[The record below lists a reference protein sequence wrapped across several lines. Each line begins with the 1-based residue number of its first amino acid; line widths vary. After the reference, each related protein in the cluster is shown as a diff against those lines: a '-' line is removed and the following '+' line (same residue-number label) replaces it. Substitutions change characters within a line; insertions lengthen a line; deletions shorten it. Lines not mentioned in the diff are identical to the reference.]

1 MPDPLDTLPDRIR
14 LPLAFDAAAMAA
26 DLDRFD
32 ERDWT
37 AHFVH
42 DNYEGEWSA
51 LPLRAAAGET
61 HKLRMIFA
69 NPLATDFA
77 DTPFL
82 DRAPAIKAALARF
95 ECPLKAAR
103 LMRLAAGSVIKEH
116 DDFDPDAER
125 GTARLHIPITTSP
138 EVEFLLNRQAV
149 AMTPGSAWYLRLAD
163 PHSVANRGTQPRVHL
178 VIDTWTNA
186 WLLGMLREGIRTAAG
201 SCP

>member
-1 MPDPLDTLPDRIR
+1 MPGLLDILPDRVR
-14 LPLAFDAAAMAA
+14 LPMTFDAAALAA
-26 DLDRFD
+26 DLGAFG

-37 AHFVH
+37 AHFVR

-69 NPLATDFA
+69 NPTATEFA

-82 DRAPAIKAALARF
+82 DRAPAIRAALARF
-95 ECPLKAAR
+95 ECPLKAVR

-125 GTARLHIPITTSP
+125 GTARLHVPVTTSA
-138 EVEFLLNRQAV
+138 EVEFLLNRRPVPMA
-149 AMTPGSAWYLRLAD
+149 PGEVWYLRLAD
-163 PHSVANRGTQPRVHL
+163 PHSVANRGARDRVHL
-178 VIDTWTNA
+178 VIDTWTND
-186 WLLGMLREGIRTAAG
+186 WLEAMLRAG
-201 SCP
+201 QK

>member
-1 MPDPLDTLPDRIR
+1 MPGLLDTLPDRVR
-14 LPLAFDAAAMAA
+14 LPIAFDAAALAA
-26 DLDRFD
+26 DLGAF
-32 ERDWT
+32 EESDWT

-51 LPLRAAAGET
+51 LPLRAAVGET

-69 NPLATDFA
+69 NPTASAFA

-82 DRAPAIKAALARF
+82 DRAPAIRAALARF
-95 ECPLKAAR
+95 ECPLKAVR

-116 DDFDPDAER
+116 DDFDPDAES

-138 EVEFLLNRQAV
+138 QVEFLLNRKPV
-149 AMTPGSAWYLRLAD
+149 PMMPGEVWYLRLAD
-163 PHSVANRGTQPRVHL
+163 PHSVANRGARDRVHL

-186 WLLGMLREGIRTAAG
+186 WLEALLRAG
-201 SCP
+201 QK